1 MQDQTIFTECWRK
14 LVSFSVWKMKYN
26 ERVKVLLKA
35 IQKIYHKNPIIQEVI
50 DTSMKEVR
58 TEECISPGQEFAVV
72 FIIMAILEENH
83 E

>member
-1 MQDQTIFTECWRK
+1 
-14 LVSFSVWKMKYN
+14 MKYN

-83 E
+83 EQEC